1 MPNSPIS
8 RPVTSFTVPWDLLG
22 PLTAAAPPDWS
33 EISYKAS
40 VLGAVL
46 EHALLAVDKG
56 GVTYRIGDKEQL
68 AEAVQE
74 LRRTEYSPAN
84 GPWFGVTVTLKSDGT
99 KVMSRRYGAAPAFEQ
114 PVPDQAYAEDLRLF
128 PRDEAAIPDWLRQ
141 KAGQQP
147 AQPES
152 ATETVADPVA
162 ENEAEARTPAT
173 PAELRHAKVFDGT
186 DEQTG
191 APIVNR
197 NGLADQEAA
206 QVLGYLKA
214 GPVFLF
220 ARSFDKDVFF
230 PQNPPAVPL
239 TFATDGTWIWSGAVA
254 YYLEKYGMPPEGDLL
269 AHIRERNY
277 TLPEVSQEA
286 KDAARD
292 QMTGR
297 GPGGPNS

>member
-1 MPNSPIS
+1 MANSPIS

-22 PLTAAAPPDWS
+22 PLTAAAPPDWA

-40 VLGAVL
+40 VLGAML
-46 EHALLAVDKG
+46 EHTLLAVDKG
-56 GVTYRIGDKEQL
+56 GVTYRIGDKDQL

-74 LRRTEYSPAN
+74 LRRAEYTPAN
-84 GPWFGVTVTLKSDGT
+84 GPWFGVTVTLKSDGA

-114 PVPDQAYAEDLRLF
+114 PVPHQAYAEDLRLF
-128 PRDEAAIPDWLRQ
+128 PRDEAAIPDWLRE
-141 KAGQQP
+141 KAGQAEPEADAP
-147 AQPES
+147 AG
-152 ATETVADPVA
+152 
-162 ENEAEARTPAT
+162 
-173 PAELRHAKVFDGT
+173 LRHAKVFDGT
-186 DEQTG
+186 DPLTG

-220 ARSFDKDVFF
+220 ARSFDKDAFF

-239 TFATDGTWIWSGAVA
+239 TFATDGTWIWSGGVA
-254 YYLEKYGMPPEGDLL
+254 YYLEKYRMPPEGDLL
-269 AHIRERNY
+269 AHIRSRNY

-292 QMTGR
+292 QMTGH
-297 GPGGPNS
+297 GPGGPHS